1 MMKPTNC
8 ECKFVWSSLG
18 HVKLTLL
25 IRIQN
30 VSLHSLF
37 VWINQQ
43 YLPTWKLPGTYALGI
58 SNTFSRP
65 VYYVFVWDTRVYFFM
80 SWPYAALWDCN
91 GLRLCLQLGSR
102 DYFLNSEAE
111 QVMAHDKFTRET
123 RRLLITYNI
132 HLQAHQSSYLPNCLT
147 VYVHIIYLL
156 CHLELEISLTLLHA
170 EPLPWKLSLPKL
182 KWYLWTGLC
191 DNS

>member
-1 MMKPTNC
+1 MKATNC
-8 ECKFVWSSLG
+8 ECKFEWSSLG
-18 HVKLTLL
+18 HVRLTLF

-43 YLPTWKLPGTYALGI
+43 YLPTWNSPGTYALGV

-65 VYYVFVWDTRVYFFM
+65 VYAVCMCVGHKGLFLYVMARCVIMRF
-80 SWPYAALWDCN
+80 
-91 GLRLCLQLGSR
+91 
-102 DYFLNSEAE
+102 FLNSEAK

-123 RRLLITYNI
+123 LWLLITYSI
-132 HLQAHQSSYLPNCLT
+132 HLQTHQSSYIPKCLA

-156 CHLELEISLTLLHA
+156 WHLELSISWLLLCA
-170 EPLPWKLSLPKL
+170 EPYPWQLSLPKL
-182 KWYLWTGLC
+182 KC
-191 DNS
+191 